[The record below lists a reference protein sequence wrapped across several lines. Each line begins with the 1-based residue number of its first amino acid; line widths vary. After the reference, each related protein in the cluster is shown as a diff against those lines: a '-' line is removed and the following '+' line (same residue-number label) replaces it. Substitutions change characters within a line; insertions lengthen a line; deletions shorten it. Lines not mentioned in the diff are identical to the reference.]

1 MSSQRNRARGCYKRT
16 ITLIENFVNSLTP
29 DSIID
34 VNELIIRESLLV
46 KTFDDYDTVQKEI
59 EVSIDE
65 NDDDQISLQFEDRQA
80 IVNRYV
86 SLHSKIKTLIQKH
99 YMDSTN
105 NGTHAH
111 HSGILGMNSQPSP
124 PAVKV
129 KLPNL
134 NIPTFDGNYG
144 EWRTFIDLFTASVHN
159 DNLLAK
165 SQKFVY
171 LKSFLKG
178 EPLSLIRELNIS
190 DDNYSKALDL
200 LKTQYD
206 KKMPAI
212 NYHIVGL
219 LEATL
224 IKGLNG
230 LRDFNSLIRQHI
242 NALEALGIKVIGSWD
257 LLLIHIF
264 CSKLDRNLRNDFEL
278 ERDQKDLP
286 TLNGFFNFLN
296 KRITAWESSAQ
307 INEMKR
313 GSEQKSKYFNKQTS
327 IIHSHMVT
335 STDSRV
341 VWTKC
346 IYCKALG
353 HKIYKCTK
361 FNSEPTSTRRLI
373 SKERLCFNCFG
384 KHWFLNVQGIGVGFV
399 QENIILFYM
408 KTRLHIFHKNKG
420 SMKKDLISISLI
432 LKCKDLLTLKLKD
445 HISKGLFSLNI
456 LLLHKNLLK
465 FKH

>member
-1 MSSQRNRARGCYKRT
+1 
-16 ITLIENFVNSLTP
+16 
-29 DSIID
+29 
-34 VNELIIRESLLV
+34 
-46 KTFDDYDTVQKEI
+46 
-59 EVSIDE
+59 
-65 NDDDQISLQFEDRQA
+65 
-80 IVNRYV
+80 
-86 SLHSKIKTLIQKH
+86 
-99 YMDSTN
+99 MDSAN

-111 HSGILGMNSQPSP
+111 HSGILGMNSQPPP

-144 EWRTFIDLFTASVHN
+144 EFIDLFTASVHN

-165 SQKFVY
+165 SQKCVY

-190 DDNYSKALDL
+190 DDNYSKGLDL

-212 NYHIVGL
+212 NYHIIGL

-230 LRDFNSLIRQHI
+230 LRDFNNLIREHI

-264 CSKLDRNLRNDFEL
+264 CSKLYRNLRNDFEL

-296 KRITAWESSAQ
+296 KRITWESSAQ
-307 INEMKR
+307 INEIKR

-335 STDSRV
+335 STDSQGGNGQ
-341 VWTKC
+341 KC

-361 FNSEPTSTRRLI
+361 FNSEPTSTRKDFI

-384 KHWFLNVQGIGVGFV
+384 KTWFLNVQGIGVGFV

-408 KTRLHIFHKNKG
+408 KTRLHIFYKNKG

>member
-34 VNELIIRESLLV
+34 VNKLIIRESLSV

-59 EVSIDE
+59 EVSIDG

-99 YMDSTN
+99 YMDSAN

-242 NALEALGIKVIGSWD
+242 NALEALGKHNTLLHENKTTHISQEQRFNEEGPHQYQSHSQMQGSTN
-257 LLLIHIF
+257 
-264 CSKLDRNLRNDFEL
+264 S
-278 ERDQKDLP
+278 
-286 TLNGFFNFLN
+286 
-296 KRITAWESSAQ
+296 
-307 INEMKR
+307 
-313 GSEQKSKYFNKQTS
+313 QTQRPHFQRPIQS
-327 IIHSHMVT
+327 QHLT
-335 STDSRV
+335 STQESPQVQTLTCTQTEKDQQ
-341 VWTKC
+341 
-346 IYCKALG
+346 YCM
-353 HKIYKCTK
+353 I
-361 FNSEPTSTRRLI
+361 SSTRNQVLLATAR
-373 SKERLCFNCFG
+373 
-384 KHWFLNVQGIGVGFV
+384 V
-399 QENIILFYM
+399 ILFSENGQRIEVRALLDSASQTTFV
-408 KTRLHIFHKNKG
+408 TRDTIKMLKAKILKVDLKVSGISQSGTHV
-420 SMKKDLISISLI
+420 SEMVDLI
-432 LKCKDLLTLKLKD
+432 
-445 HISKGLFSLNI
+445 
-456 LLLHKNLLK
+456 
-465 FKH
+465 